1 MQGRV
6 LVVDD
11 EKNITVVIQAMLE
24 RAGFEAITFNSST
37 EALEAIASEDID
49 LVITDLYMPGPGGME
64 ILQYCRKNLNQ
75 LPVVMI
81 TAYGTVESAVEALKN
96 GAFDFITK
104 PFDQTDLLNVV
115 KKAVAT
121 YRQRQ
126 KEPILLVNP
135 QAHLTSA
142 LGVGGSRAVSD
153 SQSFSEG
160 EGNSNEASQS
170 LSSQQV
176 SISSIIGSS
185 PQIEEIF
192 KVISKIAHSPST
204 VLIWG
209 ESGTG
214 KELVAYEIHRQSS
227 RIQKPFI
234 KINCAAIPA
243 TLIESELFGYERGAF
258 TGAVTSKPGRF
269 ELAHEGTLFLDE
281 VAEMP
286 LEMQVKLLRI
296 LQEQEFERVGG
307 VTSIK
312 VDVRIITAT
321 NKDLETEVKAGR
333 FREDLFYRLNVVPM
347 RLPALRERKED
358 IEALVKYFLI
368 QFNEKLKREILGITP
383 DTLAAFKAY
392 AWPGNIRQL
401 ENVIERMVLMCE
413 QNILSV
419 DDLPE
424 ELLAG
429 VPQRGVDSQNESH
442 ENSTNLKQ
450 IVRRQTQALEK
461 ELIEK
466 ALEET
471 SGNVTRTAEKLGLSR
486 KGLQLKMKELG
497 IKRSIDE

>member
-24 RAGFEAITFNSST
+24 RAGFEVITFNDSA
-37 EALEAIASEDID
+37 EALEAISSEDID
-49 LVITDLYMPGPGGME
+49 LVITDLYMPGLGGME
-64 ILQYCRKNLNQ
+64 ILEYCQKNMSQ

-81 TAYGTVESAVEALKN
+81 TAYGTVESAVDALKS

-104 PFDQTDLLNVV
+104 PFDQSDLLTVV

-121 YRQRQ
+121 YHQRQ
-126 KEPILLVNP
+126 KEPIFVVNP
-135 QAHLTSA
+135 TQHVTTGAFA
-142 LGVGGSRAVSD
+142 GGSKAVSE
-153 SQSFSEG
+153 SQSSG
-160 EGNSNEASQS
+160 AWAHSPVDPAQGTGPHPPM
-170 LSSQQV
+170 
-176 SISSIIGSS
+176 ISSIIGSS
-185 PQIEEIF
+185 PQMEEIF
-192 KVISKIAHSPST
+192 KVIAKIAHSPST

-227 RIQKPFI
+227 RNQKPFI

-243 TLIESELFGYERGAF
+243 TLIESELFGYEKGAF
-258 TGAVTSKPGRF
+258 TGAVSSKPGRF

-307 VTSIK
+307 VNTIK
-312 VDVRIITAT
+312 VDVRIVTAT
-321 NKDLETEVKAGR
+321 NKDLEAEVKAGR

-358 IEALVKYFLI
+358 IEALVKYFLV
-368 QFNEKLKREILGITP
+368 QFNEKLKRGVLGITP
-383 DTLAAFKAY
+383 ETLQTFRAY
-392 AWPGNIRQL
+392 SWPGNIRQL
-401 ENVIERMVLMCE
+401 ENVIERMVLMCD
-413 QNILSV
+413 QNILSI

-424 ELLAG
+424 ELASS
-429 VPQRGVDSQNESH
+429 VPVRALDLGQSEG
-442 ENSTNLKQ
+442 ENASSLKQ
-450 IVRRQTQALEK
+450 IVRRQTQALER

-471 SGNVTRTAEKLGLSR
+471 LGNVTRTAEKLGLSR

-497 IKRSIDE
+497 IKRNLE